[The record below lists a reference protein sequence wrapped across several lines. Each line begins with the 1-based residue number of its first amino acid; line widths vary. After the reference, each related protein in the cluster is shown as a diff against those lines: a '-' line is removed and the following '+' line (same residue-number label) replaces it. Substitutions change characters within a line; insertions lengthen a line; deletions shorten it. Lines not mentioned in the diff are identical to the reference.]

1 MITDIFGVIIVVEVK
16 KMKKKYGLFKVL
28 SLLLFVCILV
38 TYFVNGRQGTT
49 SYLALGDVVLNYL
62 QSFYYFF
69 DTALFILVVGG
80 FYGVLNKIPAYHEM
94 LKRIAMKFKERRLI
108 FVIAV
113 TIIMAL
119 VASLTGLDILLF
131 LFVPMIIS
139 IILLLG
145 YDKLVAL
152 SSTVGS
158 IIVGFI
164 GGIFVTFKDPTSLYS
179 ISYTTMD
186 ELVGLESSFN
196 NLIPRIL
203 LLVLGIGLLIY
214 NMISHIKKVE
224 TSSINY
230 DIDNDDTLLVEV
242 KSTTKRGKKE
252 VNNVRVWP
260 LVFTLVLMFIVLVLG
275 YLPWNDLF
283 EVDVFNKFHAW
294 LLELKV
300 GDYLIF
306 NNLISSNLGTY
317 GAFGTWGGFGNYMM
331 AMLTVLF
338 FTVILALGCHIKFL
352 SLGYKMK
359 VDDFIDGFV
368 WGVKMMIPS
377 VMMVMLGYTLLVCV
391 YNHGFVETIITMV
404 SENLGDNPV
413 VHGLIVLVGSVLHV
427 DLYYNVSGVFMPIL
441 SSLSETANLSV
452 YSVMLSSLY
461 GLVQLFG
468 PTSVMLVIC
477 LTYLEIPYKTWL
489 KYIWRFVV
497 EVLIVIL
504 LIIMGIFL
512 WPSFIELLVD
522 IWTSIVG
529 LFA

>member
-1 MITDIFGVIIVVEVK
+1 
-16 KMKKKYGLFKVL
+16 MKKKYGLFKVL
-28 SLLLFVCILV
+28 SLLLLVCILV
-38 TYFVNGRQGTT
+38 TYFIKGRQDTT

-80 FYGVLNKIPAYHEM
+80 FYGVLNKIPAYQEM
-94 LKRIAMKFKERRLI
+94 LKRIAKRVEEKRLV
-108 FVIAV
+108 FVIAI

-186 ELVGLESSFN
+186 ELVGLESKFD
-196 NLIPRIL
+196 NLLVRIL
-203 LLVLGIGLLIY
+203 LLVLGVGLLIY

-230 DIDNDDTLLVEV
+230 DIDSEDALLVLE
-242 KSTTKRGKKE
+242 KNNTKKGKKE
-252 VNNVRVWP
+252 VKDIRVWP
-260 LVFTLVLMFIVLVLG
+260 LVLTLVLMFIILVLG
-275 YLPWNDLF
+275 YLPINDLF

-294 LLELKV
+294 LLGLKV

-306 NNLISSNLGTY
+306 NNLISSNLSAY

-331 AMLTVLF
+331 AMLEVLF
-338 FTVILALGCHIKFL
+338 FTVILALGCRIKFL

-359 VDDFIDGFV
+359 VDDLLDGFIS
-368 WGVKMMIPS
+368 GVKKMIPS
-377 VMMVMLGYTLLVCV
+377 VITVMLGYTLLVCV
-391 YNHGFVETIITMV
+391 YNHGFVETIITMA
-404 SENLGDNPV
+404 SESFGDNPV
-413 VHGLIVLVGSVLHV
+413 VHGLIALIGSVLHV
-427 DLYYNVSGVFMPIL
+427 DLYYTVSGVFMPII
-441 SSLSETANLSV
+441 SSLSEAANLSV

-461 GLVQLFG
+461 GLVQLVG
-468 PTSVMLVIC
+468 PTSIILVLC
-477 LTYLEIPYKTWL
+477 LTYLEVPYKTWL
-489 KYIWRFVV
+489 KYIWRFIV
-497 EVLIVIL
+497 ELLIVIL
-504 LIIMGIFL
+504 LAIMIVFL
-512 WPSFIELLVD
+512 I
-522 IWTSIVG
+522 
-529 LFA
+529 